1 MTLSQVRAYALALPE
16 ATEEPHFDR
25 VSFRVRAKIFATAR
39 STEPYIHVFVDEL
52 ERNHAVNRYPEHM
65 EKLWWGKKV
74 VGLRVK
80 LETAPVAAVKKLLLK
95 AWLMKAP
102 ASLAMNRAVHRRDGR
117 S

>member
-1 MTLSQVRAYALALPE
+1 MTLAQVRAYALALPD

-25 VSFRVRAKIFATAR
+25 TSFRVHAKIFATAR
-39 STEPYIHVFVDEL
+39 TIEPYVHVFVDEL
-52 ERNHAVNRYPEHM
+52 ERNQAVTRYPDHM

-74 VGLRVK
+74 VGIRIN

-102 ASLAMNRAVHRRDGR
+102 AALAKPATRKG